1 MCELCNGMTEQEYR
15 EQIMTSIRRQGW
27 TVQYVE
33 GDSDR
38 NPSFAYTVGLSRVRH
53 PEIIVFD
60 CSPDHAYHGL
70 RQLAYPIM
78 TGMYFDEGDDLSGFY
93 QPPDRAEL
101 LRFPDSSTHLLTAN
115 DLYRRPGE
123 PPLPALQLL
132 WPDPLAFLRDRPSG
146 AAESGEAR

>member
-1 MCELCNGMTEQEYR
+1 MCDQCNGMSEQEYR

-33 GDSDR
+33 SAGIR

-53 PEIIVFD
+53 PEIIIFD
-60 CSPDHAYHGL
+60 CSPDQAYHGL

-132 WPDPLAFLRDRPSG
+132 WPDPLAILRDRPFG
-146 AAESGEAR
+146 PAERGDAR